1 MAKRCFISNKIFENY
16 NSKGCHREKEC
27 KYRTSKTIKETKSF
41 TSKRKVL
48 FSDISF
54 FFCSCDYDFGQVFL
68 ISVDFWKQFLFV
80 VSLFVLALV
89 QVLPFLLHRRS
100 ICIHNQNREKT
111 KKEIQELSSK
121 KGRSGKEVSKGFHD
135 LEGKSTFT
143 KLRNCLIRVSKC
155 VDANFNF
162 FYIFLGFTYVFSR
175 C

>member
-1 MAKRCFISNKIFENY
+1 MLKFFARKLNVGMLAKRCFISNKIFENY

-41 TSKRKVL
+41 SSKRKVL
-48 FSDISF
+48 FADISF

-89 QVLPFLLHRRS
+89 QVLPFLLQRRS

-121 KGRSGKEVSKGFHD
+121 KRN
-135 LEGKSTFT
+135 EGKTG
-143 KLRNCLIRVSKC
+143 IQRVSRLKQKI
-155 VDANFNF
+155 
-162 FYIFLGFTYVFSR
+162 YIF
-175 C
+175 